1 VTWRKVSD
9 YCIRSDCGGYTV
21 CKIGDRFE
29 WWHGKEQG
37 DLLETAE
44 EAKQACV
51 AHKQRAATAA

>member
-1 VTWRKVSD
+1 
-9 YCIRSDCGGYTV
+9 V